1 MKMQFRFDK
10 LCYSFDRLCYRC
22 KHYRDGGYCVSDEQC
37 SSDDISAFEVSNFFR
52 EKMEEEIENHIREK
66 GW

>member
-1 MKMQFRFDK
+1 MEIQFHFDK
-10 LCYSFDRLCYRC
+10 FKLYSCYRC
-22 KHYRDGGYCVSDEQC
+22 KHYRDGGHCVSDEQC
-37 SSDDISAFEVSNFFR
+37 SSDDMSAFEVSDFFR